1 MDRSLRVR
9 KLSAA
14 VLAAFVLVAAG
25 LFVGA
30 RHLVDDQEHRLLKER
45 TAEVAELLSGA
56 LKGGLQ
62 TALESLS
69 TAAQQSPGVF
79 EHSAKS
85 LVTSDAV
92 AAVALLAP
100 SATGGGWVVRAAA
113 GKVLTPGATLS
124 GPRRALAQRAGPVLH
139 TTLFVIGGKSHL
151 GVALAVAGSGSGA
164 GAAAGDEVVYYE
176 VVTDPRRPAKVTQSE
191 PFHELNVALYVG
203 DTPSPAK
210 VLLTT
215 AAHLPLTGH
224 VARSDV
230 AVGGDTWLVVATARE
245 PLAGAL
251 LDNVPWLLGVAVLLI
266 GLAMAALVEAISRRR
281 DYAMAL
287 VAQRTR
293 ALEHSLSE
301 LEQAQQAA
309 VANERLA
316 ALGQMAATVGHE
328 LRNPL
333 GVLTNALY
341 LIRNAVSAT
350 ADDRLHRQL
359 DTADREVSAATLIV
373 SDLLEFSRPRAANP
387 VPVDVAELLAEAV
400 SVAPP
405 PSGIEVVTAADDG
418 AEGLPAAVADRDQL
432 RQVVLNLLTNAYEAM
447 PTGGTVRLA
456 ARGVRGGVEAGPGD
470 AVEITVSDTGAGM
483 DEQTRE
489 RVFEPFFSQ
498 KTKGTG
504 LGLAV
509 SKRIVEQHGGT
520 LTLDSQPGQ
529 GCTAVLRLPLSP
541 AGSPVPSG
549 STSGAAG

>member
-9 KLSAA
+9 KLSAT
-14 VLAAFVLVAAG
+14 VLVAFVLVAAG
-25 LFVGA
+25 LFLGA
-30 RHLVDDQEHRLLKER
+30 RRLVDDQEHRLLKER
-45 TAEVAELLSGA
+45 TAEVGALLSSA
-56 LKGGLQ
+56 LQ
-62 TALESLS
+62 TSLRATLSSLS
-69 TAAQQSPGVF
+69 TAAQQSPAVF
-79 EHSAKS
+79 ERTAQS

-100 SATGGGWVVRAAA
+100 GAAGGGGWMVRAAA
-113 GKVLTPGATLS
+113 GKALSPGAALS
-124 GPRRALAQRAGPVLH
+124 GPRRTLASQAGPLLRSTV
-139 TTLFVIGGKSHL
+139 FVAGGKSHL
-151 GVALAVAGSGSGA
+151 AVALAVPGSGSGT
-164 GAAAGDEVVYYE
+164 AAGEQVVYYE
-176 VVTDPRRPAKVTQSE
+176 IVTDPNQPAKVTESE
-191 PFHELNVALYVG
+191 PFHELNAALYAG
-203 DTPSPAK
+203 DTAAPSK
-210 VLLTT
+210 LLLTT
-215 AAHLPLTGH
+215 AEHLPLTGH

-230 AVGGDTWLVVATARE
+230 AVGADTWLVEATARQ

-251 LDNVPWLLGVAVLLI
+251 LANVPWLLGAAVLLV
-266 GLAMAALVEAISRRR
+266 GLAMAALVEAVSRRR

-287 VAQRTR
+287 VAQRTM
-293 ALEHSLSE
+293 ALEHSLGE

-387 VPVDVAELLAEAV
+387 VPVDVTELLAEAV

-405 PSGIEVVTAADDG
+405 PSGIEVVNASAG
-418 AEGLPAAVADRDQL
+418 EGGGLPPAVADRDQL

-456 ARGVRGGVEAGPGD
+456 AREAAGAGAGAD
-470 AVEITVSDTGAGM
+470 AAVEITVSDTGAGM
-483 DEQTRE
+483 DEQTRAQ
-489 RVFEPFFSQ
+489 VFEPFFSQ

-509 SKRIVEQHGGT
+509 SKRIVDQHGGT
-520 LTLDSQPGQ
+520 LTLISQPGQ
-529 GCTAVLRLPLSP
+529 GCTAVVRLPLTP
-541 AGSPVPSG
+541 VGSPVTSG
-549 STSGAAG
+549 STTGAGA